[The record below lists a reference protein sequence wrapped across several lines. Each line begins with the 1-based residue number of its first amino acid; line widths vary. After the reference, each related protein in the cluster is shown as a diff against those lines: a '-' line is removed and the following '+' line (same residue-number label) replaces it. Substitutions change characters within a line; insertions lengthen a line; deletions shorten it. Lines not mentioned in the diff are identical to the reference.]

1 MRLHNTRI
9 ILTGAA
15 SGIGAAL
22 LLRLADIPCAIL
34 AVDRDAPR
42 LADTVAR
49 LGARAATV
57 TTFAGD
63 MGCREDVDTL
73 FAAAVARMGGVDL
86 FIANA
91 GFAYY
96 ERLERPDWDHIEAL
110 LRVNVVS
117 PIYAAEKMAELNEGR
132 AHRTVIVASAM
143 GRLAIPGYALYSGSK
158 AALHRFAEA
167 YWLELADPS
176 ALALVYPIGTR
187 TRFFE
192 QGAGRVA
199 PQPWPTQSPEQV
211 AAAIINGIERDARAI
226 YPSFLFRL
234 TLAVDR
240 ALPFTRRI
248 EQWIEG
254 RRFRRWRSEREG

>member
-1 MRLHNTRI
+1 MRLHHTRI

-22 LLRLADIPCAIL
+22 LARLATFPCSIIA
-34 AVDRDAPR
+34 ADRDAPR
-42 LADTVAR
+42 LAETVAR
-49 LGARAATV
+49 LPQHPATI

-63 MGCREDVDTL
+63 MGCPEDVDAL
-73 FAAAVARMGGVDL
+73 FDAGAARMGGVDL

-96 ERLERPDWDHIEAL
+96 ERIDRPDWAHIEAL

-117 PIYAAEKMAELNEGR
+117 PIYAAEKMAALNAGR
-132 AHRTVIVASAM
+132 GRGEYRTVIVASAM
-143 GRLAIPGYALYSGSK
+143 GELAIPGYALYSGSK

-176 ALALVYPIGTR
+176 TLALVYPIGTR

-192 QGAGRVA
+192 QGNSRA
-199 PQPWPTQSPEQV
+199 PHPWPTQTPEQV
-211 AAAIINGIERDARAI
+211 ADAILRGIERDARAI
-226 YPSFLFRL
+226 HPSVLFRL

-240 ALPFTRRI
+240 VLPFTRRI
-248 EQWIEG
+248 EQYIEG
-254 RRFRRWRSEREG
+254 RRFRRWLAR